1 MPDNFVVCWIGM
13 RLNHGNMPRVGLAA
27 IGDD

>member
-1 MPDNFVVCWIGM
+1 MPDDFVVFGIGI

-27 IGDD
+27 VGNQ